1 MEIMEAATQ
10 LGTTIKESATYKK
23 FDAAKAAY
31 EADAKIAEYLHE
43 YEADRKTL
51 DKAGTMDE
59 VDTHLVDTLQARLDE
74 LYKLITE
81 NPVYVA
87 YTEAQNEVNEL
98 MEMVNDQITFAITG
112 KTPCKHECSGCAGGC
127 HH

>member
-1 MEIMEAATQ
+1 MEIMEAATL
-10 LGTTIKESATYKK
+10 LGTTIKESELYRK
-23 FDAAKAAY
+23 FDAAKTAY
-31 EADAKIAEYLHE
+31 ENNVKIAEYLHE

-51 DKAGTMDE
+51 EKAGSMED
-59 VDTHLVDTLQARLDE
+59 VDSHLVDTLQARLDE

-81 NPVYVA
+81 DPVYVA
-87 YTEAQNEVNEL
+87 FTEAQTEINAL

-112 KTPCKHECSGCAGGC
+112 KAPCKHDCSSCGGSC